1 MTHRLVLAI
10 LFSLAV
16 SLPHPARADFGDC
29 TDNAY
34 LESFPDAPSA
44 LDLNCVELF
53 NFAFSTPGGERRMRG
68 IQDVSAD
75 WAFRPGAAAAV
86 ERGARLAADAFARLG
101 DYRIDDV
108 TLLILDDAHASFYS
122 GDAASRE
129 VLAVTDGHHDASGGR
144 EGECLITQFLLG
156 RGGDP
161 DELAVTVAHEIF
173 HCLQFAS
180 LSLGQMRTIGRGG
193 DWWVE
198 GTAEYFAALA
208 VPESLEFTDRS
219 APFNAAVEE
228 SIALNAMGHES
239 VIFFYWLHQARGPS
253 GLMPFMRAMAEDGSA
268 SAQQAAMRAQLPDE
282 EWLRFAEDY
291 SDRAIGHP
299 QGGALALNPPGGE
312 VLSFDENETLEF
324 PLAPFVIGLGS
335 VEYQCGEWENTLR
348 PERTNLAVQDLG
360 GSSWDDYPEDVNTR
374 EPPSG
379 NYRIVAL
386 HTESEEKSLSIETE
400 RTVVCEPCGGSDRVD
415 ACLVGTWFQSGGGAI
430 EWMKAQGIPI
440 TASHS
445 GPRIITYRDDGV
457 YGTEA
462 FATGLTIRT
471 EDMVGVGEGFLTVV
485 AGRWS
490 ADEGRMVICQDSGML
505 SGRVT
510 VTSRYGTGT
519 MPISQPGTGQLSLGY
534 SCAESTLTT
543 TVDFPGLSPMVT
555 HYTKAP
561 EAPEV
566 PAPGAD

>member
-1 MTHRLVLAI
+1 MTHRIVLVLAV
-10 LFSLAV
+10 LSGLAV
-16 SLPHPARADFGDC
+16 SLPQAARADFGDC
-29 TDNAY
+29 SDNAY
-34 LESFPDAPSA
+34 LEAFPDAPSA

-53 NFAFSTPGGERRMRG
+53 RFEYSTPGGSRQMRG
-68 IQDVSAD
+68 IQDISAD
-75 WAFRPGAAAAV
+75 WAFRPGATAAV

-122 GDAASRE
+122 GDASRE
-129 VLAVTDGHHDASGGR
+129 IQAITDGHHDASGGR
-144 EGECLITQFLLG
+144 KGECLITQFLLG

-198 GTAEYFAALA
+198 GSAEYFSALA

-219 APFNAAVEE
+219 AGFNAAVEE
-228 SIALNAMGHES
+228 GVALNAMAHEA
-239 VIFFYWLHQARGPS
+239 VIFFYWLHQLSGPS
-253 GLMPFMRAMAEDGSA
+253 GLMPFMRGMAEDGSA
-268 SAQQAAMRAQLPDE
+268 SAQHARMRAEMSDDK
-282 EWLRFAEDY
+282 WLRFAEDY
-291 SDRAIGHP
+291 ADREISHP

-312 VLSFDENETLEF
+312 VLSLDRNETLEF
-324 PLAPFVIGLGS
+324 PLAPFVIGLGT
-335 VEYQCGEWENTLR
+335 VEYDCGEWDNTLT
-348 PERTNLAVQDLG
+348 PERANVAVQDVG

-386 HTESEEKSLSIETE
+386 HTESEERSLAIETE

-462 FATGLTIRT
+462 FAAGLTIRE

-490 ADEGRMVICQDSGML
+490 ADEGRMTICQDSGML
-505 SGRVT
+505 TGRVT
-510 VTSRYGTGT
+510 VTDRYGTGT
-519 MPISQPGTGQLSLGY
+519 MPISQPGTGRLSMGY
-534 SCAESTLTT
+534 SCSASSLST

-555 HYTKAP
+555 RYTKVP
-561 EAPEV
+561 EIE
-566 PAPGAD
+566 